1 MQLAADLKPSLEPWH
16 LVRRGMLGPLCLL
29 AVCCG
34 SLVFLESVHLFLF
47 VVARLCLLD
56 APPVRLIAFRS

>member
-1 MQLAADLKPSLEPWH
+1 MQLAADLKPSLEP
-16 LVRRGMLGPLCLL
+16 
-29 AVCCG
+29 VCCG

-56 APPVRLIAFRS
+56 APPVRLIASRS